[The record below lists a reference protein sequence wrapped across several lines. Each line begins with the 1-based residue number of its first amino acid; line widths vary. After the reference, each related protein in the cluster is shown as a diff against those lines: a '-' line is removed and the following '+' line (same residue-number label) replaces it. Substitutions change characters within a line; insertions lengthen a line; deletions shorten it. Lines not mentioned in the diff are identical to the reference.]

1 MFTEADYLKTLKD
14 FKDRISHLEM
24 QNSLLQKEMVGLE
37 EDNKKLFL
45 ERKNRSML
53 NRWGDSKDLIGAVV
67 YLSTE
72 SSSYVTGQDIYVD
85 GGWSNK
91 GI

>member
-45 ERKNRSML
+45 EVHGLRLWVAVLGLWSIC
-53 NRWGDSKDLIGAVV
+53 GLIILGV
-67 YLSTE
+67 
-72 SSSYVTGQDIYVD
+72 
-85 GGWSNK
+85 K
-91 GI
+91 